1 MLFPCATNRR
11 WQENYKGKYNIDA
24 KYSWYRFTTRFA
36 LPVYESDTGELERFN
51 VFRIEIL
58 IRHATDGNLYLY
70 DMVNIKKK
78 RAPRLSNSCMQ
89 MVGKELQHH
98 CFLNF

>member
-11 WQENYKGKYNIDA
+11 WQENYKGKY
-24 KYSWYRFTTRFA
+24 SWYRFTIRFA
-36 LPVYESDTGELERFN
+36 LPVYESDAGELERFN
-51 VFRIEIL
+51 VFRIEML

-89 MVGKELQHH
+89 MVVKEL
-98 CFLNF
+98 

>member
-11 WQENYKGKYNIDA
+11 WQENYKGKY
-24 KYSWYRFTTRFA
+24 SWYRFTTRFA
-36 LPVYESDTGELERFN
+36 LPVYESDAGEFERFN
-51 VFRIEIL
+51 VFRIEML
-58 IRHATDGNLYLY
+58 IRHATDGILYLY

-89 MVGKELQHH
+89 MVVKELKHH